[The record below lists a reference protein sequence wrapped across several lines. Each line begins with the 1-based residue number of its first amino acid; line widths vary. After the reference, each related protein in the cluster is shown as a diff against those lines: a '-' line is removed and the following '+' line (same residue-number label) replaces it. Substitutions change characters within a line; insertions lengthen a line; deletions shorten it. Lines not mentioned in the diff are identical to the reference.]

1 MGSFR
6 RKIQPVTPRLV
17 RFDSKV
23 EKWLVELFTGI
34 EAGWKIFVIPCFLCF
49 VCFFWFVG
57 CLLDFFSGVS
67 KTFTD
72 LLHKQKQELTS
83 NINVTC
89 GDYLFKTPLTPPPQK
104 KNLFFDAILLE
115 GGVLCQISESDLI
128 QSLNWIY
135 LRKIFV
141 FTRWWFQTFLFLP
154 ILVEMIQFDGHIFQ
168 TGWLKPPDRSSNW
181 FAAFFTLPLCA
192 PCSLCAL

>member
-1 MGSFR
+1 MTFSSPNWRSLNHLKGSLNHPKKVTLNHQECFFLSFFFLVGSFR

-34 EAGWKIFVIPCFLCF
+34 EAGWKIFVIPCLIVFCLFFL
-49 VCFFWFVG
+49 VG
-57 CLLDFFSGVS
+57 WLLAWFFSGVS

-89 GDYLFKTPLTPPPQK
+89 GDYLFKTPLTPPQK
-104 KNLFFDAILLE
+104 KI
-115 GGVLCQISESDLI
+115 
-128 QSLNWIY
+128 
-135 LRKIFV
+135 
-141 FTRWWFQTFLFLP
+141 
-154 ILVEMIQFDGHIFQ
+154 
-168 TGWLKPPDRSSNW
+168 
-181 FAAFFTLPLCA
+181 
-192 PCSLCAL
+192 CSLMQFCWRVVFCVRFLSLISSSLWIEST